1 MATTLP
7 TPLLTLSTERGALP
21 ANGGRVS
28 ALVRLEVGFPPVERD
43 RDPIALALVID
54 RSGSMGG
61 EPLAFAKRAARQA
74 LTVLQPG
81 DAVAVVAFESHVQV
95 VVPTTVVEDDLR
107 PIHDAIETIGP
118 GGSTALHAGWVEGFS
133 QALRVPTAAGMARV
147 VLLSDGCANVGISD
161 AGTVATE
168 VAEAF
173 RNAGVSTSAVG
184 LGRHFDELLM
194 RSVSEAGGGTFS
206 FVESPDQLPEL
217 FETELATL
225 SATRGRHVRLAFDGA
240 SARFVAASQGG
251 TLDAGQV
258 TLPDLVA
265 GLAREAHV
273 TLEVEPG
280 GVLPPL
286 RLSWH
291 DAYTGARETLHVT
304 LDLPALPASEL
315 TRRALDENVAGASRK
330 QTFGERMA
338 TIEPLVRQG
347 RFAEAD
353 RAIEAL
359 RAVVTDWPA
368 DAQRSERLSEL
379 GRLLT
384 ASRRRDMAMS
394 SKLAFAGTYR
404 IASGIEMDA
413 TRSLLDQERHHRT
426 AKAAHRDRQRDPGP
440 VSHVDDAAR
449 SAPPPA
455 RGRPTRS
462 LHRTALQRADGGTSR
477 LEVVI
482 GDVTEQAVDAI
493 VNPSNRGL
501 FGTAGVDGAVHARG
515 GPELTDAC
523 RAIGTIKYGTA
534 VVTPGF
540 RLPARQVIHTAA
552 PEWKGGGSGE
562 LATLRRAYAACLEVA
577 RTVRAQS
584 LAIPAIGT
592 GTHRY
597 PPDEATEVAVATV
610 VEELVQRAGPELV
623 RFVVLEPSLARH
635 YQQALERMV
644 QPASP
649 HPPSPA

>member
-1 MATTLP
+1 MTTTMP
-7 TPLLTLSTERGALP
+7 TPVLTLSTERGALP
-21 ANGGRVS
+21 ADGGRVS
-28 ALVRLEVGFPPVERD
+28 ALVRLEVAFPPVERD

-61 EPLAFAKRAARQA
+61 EPLAFAKRAAQQA

-81 DAVAVVAFESHVQV
+81 DAVAVVAFDNRVQV

-107 PIHDAIETIGP
+107 GIHDAIETIGP
-118 GGSTALHAGWVEGFS
+118 GGSTALHAGWVEGFT

-147 VLLSDGCANVGISD
+147 VLLSDGCANVGITR
-161 AGTVATE
+161 AQAIAAE

-173 RNAGVSTSAVG
+173 DDAGVSTSAVG
-184 LGRHFDELLM
+184 LGRHFDERLM
-194 RSVSEAGGGTFS
+194 RAVSEAGGGTFS

-225 SATRGRHVRLAFDGA
+225 SATRGRRVRLAFDGA

-265 GLAREAHV
+265 GLAREALV

-286 RLSWH
+286 RLSWD

-304 LDLPALPASEL
+304 LDLPALSASEL
-315 TRRALDENVAGASRK
+315 TRRALDEHVAGAKRQ
-330 QTFGERMA
+330 QTFAERMA
-338 TIEPLVRQG
+338 AVEPLVRRS

-359 RAVVTDWPA
+359 RDEVTSWPA
-368 DAQRSERLSEL
+368 DAHRSDRLSEL
-379 GRLLT
+379 ERLRS
-384 ASRRRDMAMS
+384 ASRRRDVPLS
-394 SKLAFAGTYR
+394 SKIAFADAYR
-404 IASGIEMDA
+404 IESGIEMRA
-413 TRSLLDQERHHRT
+413 TRRLLDRERSHRT
-426 AKAAHRDRQRDPGP
+426 EKATYRAQQRDRGPTSPG
-440 VSHVDDAAR
+440 DDAAR
-449 SAPPPA
+449 SAPPAARHEPA
-455 RGRPTRS
+455 RTV
-462 LHRTALQRADGGTSR
+462 HQTELQRADGGTSR

-482 GDVTEQAVDAI
+482 GDITEQAVDAI

-523 RAIGTIKYGTA
+523 RTIGAIKYGMA

-562 LATLRRAYAACLEVA
+562 LATLRRAYTACLEVT

-584 LAIPAIGT
+584 LALPAIGT

-597 PPDEATEVAVATV
+597 PSAEATEVAVASV
-610 VEELVQRAGPELV
+610 VEELVQRGGPELV
-623 RFVVLEPSLARH
+623 RFVVLAPSLARQ
-635 YQQALERMV
+635 YQQALERTV
-644 QPASP
+644 QGGFSSA
-649 HPPSPA
+649 PSPA